1 MRLRSTAPEHV
12 VNRYLRGKCFALAFA
27 LHRRTRLPLWGLML
41 GDELHHAFVADGDR
55 DLAIDIRG
63 VMSIEEVKRG
73 ARYEGGLEAREITE
87 EILMETVFS
96 FDPEDLREA
105 RRAIKD
111 HIPLHRLPAKPRK
124 RKSPAPEPET
134 VFEP

>member
-1 MRLRSTAPEHV
+1 MIRSTAPDHV

-27 LHRRTRLPLWGLML
+27 LHRKTRLPLWGLMM
-41 GDELHHAFVADGDR
+41 GDELHHAFVADGER

-63 VMSIEEVKRG
+63 IMPIAEVKRG
-73 ARYEGGLEAREITE
+73 AKYDDGLEAREITE

-111 HIPLHRLPAKPRK
+111 HIPLHRLPPKPRE
-124 RKSPAPEPET
+124 RNPSAPSPET
-134 VFEP
+134 ALEF

>member
-1 MRLRSTAPEHV
+1 MMIRSTAPEHV

-41 GDELHHAFVADGDR
+41 GDELHHAFVADGER

-63 VMSIEEVKRG
+63 IMPIAEVRRG
-73 ARYEGGLEAREITE
+73 AKYEDGLEAREITE

-105 RRAIKD
+105 RRAIRD
-111 HIPLHRLPAKPRK
+111 HLHLDLLPPNPRRKK
-124 RKSPAPEPET
+124 RPEAVAEMAC
-134 VFEP
+134 EP